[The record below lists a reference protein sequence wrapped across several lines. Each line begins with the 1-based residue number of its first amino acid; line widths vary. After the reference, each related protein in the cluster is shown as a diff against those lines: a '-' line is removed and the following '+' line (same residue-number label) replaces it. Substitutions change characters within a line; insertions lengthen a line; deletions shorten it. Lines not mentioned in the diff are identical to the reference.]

1 MVSFCIVVLLRQSF
15 DENLLIMED
24 IIKRALAE
32 DIGDGDH
39 TSLSTIPENATGR
52 AELVIKEDGVVA
64 GIELAK
70 KVFETVDPT
79 IKFIGLMDDGQ
90 KVKKGD
96 VVFTVSGKSISILT
110 AERVAL
116 NFLQRMSG
124 IATSTRVMADKLD
137 GLNTKL
143 LDTRKTTPNLRSLEK
158 MAVRAGGGYNHR
170 FGLFD
175 MILIK
180 DNHVDFAGGIMPAIE
195 AAKNYLDRKNLHLK
209 IEIEVRDFNEL
220 AEVLEIGGV
229 DRIMLDN
236 FTVDGLRKA
245 LKKIEARYETEAS
258 GGITIDNV
266 RSYAETGVDF
276 ISSGALTHHIKSL
289 DMSLKAVHNL

>member
-1 MVSFCIVVLLRQSF
+1 M
-15 DENLLIMED
+15 DE
-24 IIKRALAE
+24 IIKQALAE

-39 TSLSTIPENATGR
+39 TSLSTIPENAIGR

-70 KVFETVDPT
+70 KVFEAVDPT
-79 IKFIGLMDDGQ
+79 IKFIALMDDGQ

-96 VVFTVSGKSISILT
+96 IVFTVSGKSISILT

-116 NFLQRMSG
+116 NFLQRLSG
-124 IATSTRVMADKLD
+124 IATSTRKMVDMLD

-180 DNHVDFAGGIMPAIE
+180 DNHVDFAGGIKPAIE
-195 AAKNYLDRKNLHLK
+195 ATMDYLAKKNLHLK

-220 AEVLEIGGV
+220 AEVLETGGV

-236 FTVDGLRKA
+236 FTVDGLRTA
-245 LKKIEARYETEAS
+245 LKKIEGHYETEAS

>member
-1 MVSFCIVVLLRQSF
+1 LVSFCIVVLLRQSF

>member
-1 MVSFCIVVLLRQSF
+1 
-15 DENLLIMED
+15 MED